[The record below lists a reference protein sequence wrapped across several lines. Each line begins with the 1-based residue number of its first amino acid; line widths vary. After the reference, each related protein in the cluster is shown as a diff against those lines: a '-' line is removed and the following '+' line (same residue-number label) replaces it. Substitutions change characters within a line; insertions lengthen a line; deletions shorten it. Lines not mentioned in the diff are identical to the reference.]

1 MISTV
6 RVEYFKRFR
15 DETFELTDAIVVAG
29 PNNAGKSTLLQAV
42 AVWGFAVQRWVQE
55 RGAKTSRARQRT
67 GIPVSRRDFSA
78 VPLRDMNLLWWN
90 RDTAYSRAERPGVE
104 AGAPKLVR
112 VTASGTDSHG
122 QTWDLGV
129 TIRYT
134 SREQVY
140 IKLVDA
146 AGSPVTDAP
155 LGATEMQVVHVP
167 PFSGIGP
174 DEPFYDPGYQNLLI
188 GQGKPGDILRNLLLE
203 VAKDPADWR
212 LLEQD
217 VASIFQVELLP
228 PNYTPGADP
237 FIRVEYREAHS
248 RSSRDTLDIASA
260 GSGFHQVLA
269 LLAFFYARPAAML
282 LLDEP
287 DAHQHVVLQRQ
298 VYDRLRE
305 VARLRGCQLLV
316 ATHSEVI
323 LDGTDARDVLSMYGG
338 PHRLKFDSDRD
349 RVREALRR
357 LTTLD
362 ALNAESGLNILYV
375 EDESDFKLLAAFA
388 RVLNHPAQQLF
399 RVPFYLPLRG
409 RRPAEAK
416 AHFFAAK
423 AVRNDVRGVVLLD
436 GDNRDEPEH
445 EIRTDG
451 LIVLRWRRYEV
462 ESYLLHPESLMRY
475 IEGPENPTLWGIAAR
490 RRAEEYLNN
499 ELPKAV
505 ISDPLG
511 DHPFLQSEAASKT
524 FLPRL
529 FEAAEVDLRKADY
542 YLVALGMKPSE
553 VPAEVTEKF
562 DAIVDALRTPAGVA
576 PLLPPTAPPVP
587 TAPAVVEAMKES
599 DPA

>member
-1 MISTV
+1 MH
-6 RVEYFKRFR
+6 VEYFKRFR
-15 DETFELTDAIVVAG
+15 DETFEFTDAIVIAG

-42 AVWGFAVQRWVQE
+42 AVWGFAVQRWMQE
-55 RGAKTSRARQRT
+55 RGTRTSRARQRT

-90 RDTAYSRAERPGVE
+90 RDTAYSRAERPGTKPGE
-104 AGAPKLVR
+104 PKLVR
-112 VTASGTDSHG
+112 VTASGIDSRG
-122 QTWDLGV
+122 VPWDIGV
-129 TIRYT
+129 SIRYT

-146 AGSPVTDAP
+146 SGAPVTDVP

-203 VAKDPADWR
+203 VARDSNAWKRLVAD
-212 LLEQD
+212 
-217 VASIFQVELLP
+217 VSAIFQVELLP

-237 FIRVEYREAHS
+237 FIRVEYREATT
-248 RSSRDTLDIASA
+248 RTARDTLDIASA

-323 LDGTDARDVLSMYGG
+323 LDGTDAHDVLSMYGG

-349 RVREALRR
+349 QVREALRR

-362 ALNAESGLNILYV
+362 ALSAESGLNVLYV
-375 EDESDFKLLAAFA
+375 EDESDFRLLAAFA
-388 RVLNHPAQQLF
+388 RVLKHPAETQF
-399 RVPFYLPLRG
+399 RVPFYTALRG
-409 RRPAEAK
+409 RRPSEAK

-423 AVRNDVRGVVLLD
+423 AVRKDIKGVVLLD
-436 GDNRDEPEH
+436 GDNRNEPDR
-445 EIRTDG
+445 EIRADG
-451 LIVLRWRRYEV
+451 LTVLRWRRYEV
-462 ESYLLHPESLMRY
+462 ESYLLHPAALLRY
-475 IEGPENPTLWGIAAR
+475 IEGPENPTLWGIASR
-490 RRAEEYLNN
+490 QRAEQYIDN
-499 ELPKAV
+499 ELPKVVLA
-505 ISDPLG
+505 DPLG

-524 FLPRL
+524 FLPAL
-529 FEAAEVDLRKADY
+529 FESAGVALRKADY
-542 YLVALGMKPSE
+542 YLVALNMHADE
-553 VPAEVTEKF
+553 VPTEVAEKL
-562 DAIVDALRTPAGVA
+562 DAIVESLSLPPDAA
-576 PLLPPTAPPVP
+576 PMFPPTAPPVP
-587 TAPAVVEAMKES
+587 AVADATPDS
-599 DPA
+599 